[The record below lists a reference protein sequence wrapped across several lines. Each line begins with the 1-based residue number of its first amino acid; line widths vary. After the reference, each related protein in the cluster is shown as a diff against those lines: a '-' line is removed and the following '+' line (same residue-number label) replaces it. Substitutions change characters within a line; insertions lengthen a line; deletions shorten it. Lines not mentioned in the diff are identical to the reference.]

1 MAAIA
6 QPAIRRSSPSECG
19 WPLARSGPLQGVRI
33 THPQAKFLEFLAER
47 GAEIPW
53 DWERCRPDVKAMIAD
68 LINKELLVEREY
80 VTHALQLKADLKLR
94 LTDRGRAVVA
104 QLEVAQRK
112 VLVVTA

>member
-1 MAAIA
+1 
-6 QPAIRRSSPSECG
+6 
-19 WPLARSGPLQGVRI
+19 VRV
-33 THPQAKFLEFLAER
+33 THPQAKFLEFVAGR

-80 VTHALQLKADLKLR
+80 VTHALQLKGDLKLR
-94 LTDRGRAVVA
+94 LTDRGRAIVA

>member
-1 MAAIA
+1 MAN
-6 QPAIRRSSPSECG
+6 
-19 WPLARSGPLQGVRI
+19 SGPLQGVRI
-33 THPQAKFLEFLAER
+33 THPQAKFLEFVAER

-53 DWERCRPDVKAMIAD
+53 DWEKCRPDVKAMIAD

-80 VTHALQLKADLKLR
+80 VTHALQLTGDLKLR

>member
-1 MAAIA
+1 
-6 QPAIRRSSPSECG
+6 
-19 WPLARSGPLQGVRI
+19 LARSGPLQGVRI

-53 DWERCRPDVKAMIAD
+53 RWERCRPDVKAMIAD